1 MHKLTIFADSICF
14 SKVAA
19 MGRLRNV
26 VRGYLGFEILEK
38 DLLRDADEARKLGVQ
53 MSPTLLLDGKILCA
67 GIPDEKDLK
76 AMIDER
82 LAAK

>member
-1 MHKLTIFADSICF
+1 MHKLTLFADSICF
-14 SKVAA
+14 SKA
-19 MGRLRNV
+19 MAMSRLRNV
-26 VRGYLGFEILEK
+26 ARSYSGFEILEK

-76 AMIDER
+76 EMIDER
-82 LAAK
+82 LSAQ